1 MTIWD
6 PGQYLRYGDE
16 RLRPGFELLARIGD
30 LPPGDLWDLG
40 CGTGA
45 HLRAIAAR
53 WPGRRA
59 IGFDS
64 SPEMLAK
71 AAAEGDGIEWREGRV
86 EGWQPETP
94 PALAFSNA
102 VLQWVD
108 GHETLIP
115 RLLRALAPGGVLAI
129 QMPRNFDQPS
139 HVLMREVASTGP
151 WASRLAPLMR
161 PDPVAPPAVYY
172 DLLAPLAR
180 TLDIW
185 ETEYQHALEG
195 EAPVLEWVRGTALRP
210 LLEPLQ
216 PSERGAFEAAYR
228 ARLAEAYPRRAD
240 GTTLFPFRRIFIVAR
255 A

>member
-16 RLRPGFELLARIGD
+16 RLRPGFELLARVGD

-59 IGFDS
+59 VGFDS
-64 SPEMLAK
+64 SAEMLAK
-71 AAAEGDGIEWREGRV
+71 AAAEGEGIEWREGRV

-94 PALAFSNA
+94 PALVFSNA
-102 VLQWVD
+102 ALQWVD

-139 HVLMREVASTGP
+139 HVLMRDVASTGP
-151 WASRLAPLMR
+151 WASRLAPLLR

-185 ETEYQHALEG
+185 ETEYQHVLKG

-216 PSERGAFEAAYR
+216 PSERAAFETAYQ
-228 ARLAEAYPRRAD
+228 ARLAEAYPRRAN

>member
-195 EAPVLEWVRGTALRP
+195 ETPVLEWVRGTALRP
-210 LLEPLQ
+210 LLEPLE
-216 PSERGAFEAAYR
+216 PAGRTAFEAAYR